1 MSVNKPSMQAG
12 QAMVLL
18 GAPIYLFMS
27 AFEHNCKGAVTNQI
41 LPAELKLP
49 DSLHDQR
56 NENKHYS
63 FKMRLYKTT
72 MPHGLSLSTPNTIS
86 HVDTVKR
93 LIWQKVPMTKFKK
106 TKTKKNTEPKYYKS
120 EVKV

>member
-1 MSVNKPSMQAG
+1 MQGWQKRA
-12 QAMVLL
+12 LL
-18 GAPIYLFMS
+18 GAVIYLFMS
-27 AFEHNCKGAVTNQI
+27 AFEHNSKGAVANQI

-63 FKMRLYKTT
+63 FQMSLNKRKMPRDI
-72 MPHGLSLSTPNTIS
+72 SLSTRTTIS

-93 LIWQKVPMTKFKK
+93 LI
-106 TKTKKNTEPKYYKS
+106 
-120 EVKV
+120 

>member
-1 MSVNKPSMQAG
+1 
-12 QAMVLL
+12 MVLL
-18 GAPIYLFMS
+18 GTMIYLFVS

-41 LPAELKLP
+41 PPAELKLP

-56 NENKHYS
+56 NENKHYR
-63 FKMRLYKTT
+63 FKRSLYKTN
-72 MPHGLSLSTPNTIS
+72 MPHGISLSTRNTIS

-93 LIWQKVPMTKFKK
+93 LICQKVPMTKFQ
-106 TKTKKNTEPKYYKS
+106 KNNNTRNQKYYQS

>member
-1 MSVNKPSMQAG
+1 MSVSKASVQGWQNMAP
-12 QAMVLL
+12 V
-18 GAPIYLFMS
+18 GARIYLFMS

-63 FKMRLYKTT
+63 FKMRL
-72 MPHGLSLSTPNTIS
+72 
-86 HVDTVKR
+86 
-93 LIWQKVPMTKFKK
+93 
-106 TKTKKNTEPKYYKS
+106 
-120 EVKV
+120 

>member
-1 MSVNKPSMQAG
+1 MNVNKESMEGWQI
-12 QAMVLL
+12 MVPV
-18 GAPIYLFMS
+18 GTRIYLFMS

-63 FKMRLYKTT
+63 FKMRIYKTN
-72 MPHGLSLSTPNTIS
+72 MPRDISLPTRNTIS
-86 HVDTVKR
+86 HVDTGKR
-93 LIWQKVPMTKFKK
+93 LI
-106 TKTKKNTEPKYYKS
+106 
-120 EVKV
+120 